1 MREFSS
7 ASTAVTEAAEGSE
20 NAVISL
26 VLEST
31 GIWVSSSAW
40 MRDKWVQVGGSL
52 RGLGSC
58 SVREEAV
65 QV

>member
-1 MREFSS
+1 MTEFSS
-7 ASTAVTEAAEGSE
+7 ASTAVTETAEGSE

-26 VLEST
+26 VSEST
-31 GIWVSSSAW
+31 GIWVSFSAW
-40 MRDKWVQVGGSL
+40 IGDKWAQVGGSM